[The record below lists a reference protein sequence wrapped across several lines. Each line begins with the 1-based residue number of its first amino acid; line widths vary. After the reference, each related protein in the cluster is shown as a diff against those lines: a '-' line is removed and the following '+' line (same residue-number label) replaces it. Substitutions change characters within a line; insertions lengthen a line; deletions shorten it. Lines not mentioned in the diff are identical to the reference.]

1 MLPKALWELGAEEE
15 PEDMAKRKL
24 VGEILIENE
33 GLQEEQLQEC
43 LEIQKQD
50 GRRIGEVLLEKG
62 YIAESA
68 LLEALSIQNGIPY
81 LNRIDEEVVDKE
93 LLTQVP
99 LAFVKKNKMIPLYTD
114 DGIVTVAVADP
125 LNIQPLDEIGLL
137 LHRDVEMVLTREK
150 NIIDAINMY
159 YHHDTHAAEKVVEE
173 MKEEERER
181 GEVYNIAEEETEDL
195 MDVVEKAPII
205 KLINTIIFQAVKER
219 ASDIHIEATEK
230 ELKVRFRVDGVLYHR
245 LTPPRQYQAAIA
257 SRIKI
262 MAKLNIAE
270 RRLPQDGK
278 IAIRV
283 AGRDVDI
290 RVSVIP
296 TVKGERIVMRL
307 LDRASILI
315 SLEDLGMHG
324 DILEKIAKLIRLSHG
339 IILVTGPTGCGKT
352 TTLYAALS
360 KINSESQNIITVED
374 PVEYQLSGIAQIQV
388 KPKIDLTFANGLRSI
403 LRHDPDIVMV
413 GEIRDYDTA
422 AMATHASL
430 TGHLVFST
438 LHTNDAPGAVTR
450 LVDMG
455 VEPYL
460 VSSSVIAILAQRLVR
475 VACPECKEA
484 YEPEETALAEIG
496 LTPDRV
502 TDGKVYRSRGCPHC
516 LDTGFR
522 GRRGIFELLVMDGA
536 IRKLVLSRADSNTIK
551 EEAIKRGMRTLR
563 GDGAETVVE
572 GLTTIEEVLRVTQ
585 EDIF

>member
-1 MLPKALWELGAEEE
+1 
-15 PEDMAKRKL
+15 MAKRQL
-24 VGEILIENE
+24 VGEILIEKE
-33 GLQEEQLQEC
+33 GLKEQQLKEC

-50 GRRIGEVLLEKG
+50 GRRIGEVLLEKD
-62 YIAESA
+62 YITEAA
-68 LLEALSIQNGIPY
+68 LLEALSIQNGVPY
-81 LNRIDEEVVDKE
+81 LDRIDESVVDKD

-99 LAFVKKNKMIPLYTD
+99 VIFAKKNKMIPLYAD

-125 LNIQPLDEIGLL
+125 LNIQPLDDIGLL

-150 NIIDAINMY
+150 NIIDAINLY
-159 YHHDTHAAEKVVEE
+159 YHHDARAAEKVVEE

-181 GEVYNIAEEETEDL
+181 GEVYNIIEEETEDL
-195 MDVVEKAPII
+195 MDVAEKAPII

-219 ASDIHIEATEK
+219 ASDIHLEATET

-245 LTPPRQYQAAIA
+245 LTPPRQYQAAIV

-290 RVSVIP
+290 RVSIIP
-296 TVKGERIVMRL
+296 TVNGERIVLRL
-307 LDRASILI
+307 LDRASVLI
-315 SLEDLGMHG
+315 DLVDLGMHT
-324 DILEKIAKLIRLSHG
+324 DTLEKIAKLISLSHG
-339 IILVTGPTGCGKT
+339 IILVTGPTGSGKT

-360 KINSESQNIITVED
+360 RINSEAQNIITIED
-374 PVEYQLSGIAQIQV
+374 PVEYQLQGIAQIQV

-403 LRHDPDIVMV
+403 LRHDPDVIMV
-413 GEIRDYDTA
+413 GEIRDHDTA
-422 AMATHASL
+422 QMATQASL

-475 VACPECKEA
+475 VVCSECKQP
-484 YEPEETALAEIG
+484 YEPDERALAEIG
-496 LTPDRV
+496 LSREKLNNAV
-502 TDGKVYRSRGCPHC
+502 IYRSRGCPNC
-516 LDTGFR
+516 LGTGFR
-522 GRRGIFELLVMDGA
+522 GRKGIFEFLIMDGA

-551 EEAIKRGMRTLR
+551 ETAIKRGMRTLR
-563 GDGAETVVE
+563 GDGALTMAQ
-572 GLTTIEEVLRVTQ
+572 GLTTIEEVMRVTQ

>member
-1 MLPKALWELGAEEE
+1 
-15 PEDMAKRKL
+15 MAKRKL
-24 VGEILIENE
+24 IGEILMEKE
-33 GLQEEQLQEC
+33 GLREEQLREC

-62 YIAESA
+62 YVSEPA

-81 LNRIDEEVVDKE
+81 LDRIDEKMVDKA

-99 LAFVKKNKMIPLYTD
+99 LSFAKKNKMIPLYAD

-125 LNIQPLDEIGLL
+125 LNIQPLDDISLL

-150 NIIDAINMY
+150 NIIDAINLY
-159 YHHDTHAAEKVVEE
+159 YHHDERAAEKVVEE
-173 MKEEERER
+173 MKEDDRER
-181 GEVYNIAEEETEDL
+181 GEVYNISEEEVEDL
-195 MDVVEKAPII
+195 MDVAEKAPII
-205 KLINTIIFQAVKER
+205 KLINTMIFQAVKER

-230 ELKVRFRVDGVLYHR
+230 ELKVRFRVDGILYNR
-245 LTPPRQYQAAIA
+245 LTPPRHYHAAIV
-257 SRIKI
+257 SRVKI

-296 TVKGERIVMRL
+296 TVNGERIVLRL

-315 SLEDLGMHG
+315 SLEVLGMHK
-324 DILEKIAKLIRLSHG
+324 DTLEKIAKLIRLSHG
-339 IILVTGPTGCGKT
+339 ILLVTGPTGSGKT

-360 KINSESQNIITVED
+360 KINSETLNIITIED
-374 PVEYQLSGIAQIQV
+374 PVEYQLSGIAQIHV

-403 LRHDPDIVMV
+403 LRHDPDVIMV
-413 GEIRDYDTA
+413 GEIRDYETA
-422 AMATHASL
+422 EIATHASL

-475 VACPECKEA
+475 VVCSECKEP
-484 YEPEETALAEIG
+484 YEAEPSALAEIG
-496 LTPDRV
+496 LSRDMLQN
-502 TDGKVYRSRGCPHC
+502 GIIYRSRGCPNC
-516 LDTGFR
+516 LGTGFK
-522 GRRGIFELLVMDGA
+522 GRRGIFELLIIDGA
-536 IRKLVLSRADSNTIK
+536 VRKLVLARADSNTIK
-551 EEAIKRGMRTLR
+551 ETAIKQGMRTLR
-563 GDGAETVVE
+563 GDGVLTVAE
-572 GLTTIEEVLRVTQ
+572 GRTTIEEVMRVTQ

>member
-1 MLPKALWELGAEEE
+1 
-15 PEDMAKRKL
+15 MAKRKL
-24 VGEILIENE
+24 IGEILIEKE
-33 GLQEEQLQEC
+33 GLKEEEFQEC
-43 LEIQKQD
+43 FEIQKQD
-50 GRRIGEVLLEKG
+50 GRRIGEILLEKG
-62 YIAESA
+62 YITEVA
-68 LLEALSIQNGIPY
+68 LLEALSIQNGVPY
-81 LNRIDEEVVDKE
+81 LDRIDEEIVDKD

-99 LAFVKKNKMIPLYTD
+99 VVFAKKNKMIPLYAD

-125 LNIQPLDEIGLL
+125 LNIQPLDDIGLL

-150 NIIDAINMY
+150 NIIDAINLY

-181 GEVYNIAEEETEDL
+181 GQVYNIVEEETEDL
-195 MDVVEKAPII
+195 MDVAEKAPII

-219 ASDIHIEATEK
+219 ASDIHIEGTEK

-296 TVKGERIVMRL
+296 TVTGERIVLRL

-315 SLEDLGMHG
+315 SLEDLGMHA
-324 DILEKIAKLIRLSHG
+324 DTLETIAKLIRLSHG

-352 TTLYAALS
+352 TTLYAALN
-360 KINSESQNIITVED
+360 KINSETLNIITIED
-374 PVEYQLSGIAQIQV
+374 PVEYQLSGIGQIQV
-388 KPKIDLTFANGLRSI
+388 KPKIDLSFANGLRFI
-403 LRHDPDIVMV
+403 LRHDPDVIMV
-413 GEIRDYDTA
+413 GEIRDHETA
-422 AMATHASL
+422 EMATHASL

-460 VSSSVIAILAQRLVR
+460 VSSSVIAILAERLVR
-475 VACPECKEA
+475 VVCPECKKP
-484 YEPEETALAEIG
+484 YEPDERALAQIG
-496 LTPDRV
+496 LSGDKLTNGV
-502 TDGKVYRSRGCPHC
+502 IYSSHGCPHC
-516 LDTGFR
+516 LGTGFR
-522 GRRGIFELLVMDGA
+522 GRKGIFELLIMDGA
-536 IRKLVLSRADSNTIK
+536 IRKLVASRADSNTLK
-551 EEAIKRGMRTLR
+551 ETAVKRGMRTLR
-563 GDGAETVVE
+563 GDGAVTMMQ
-572 GLTTIEEVLRVTQ
+572 GLTTIEEVMRVTQ

>member
-1 MLPKALWELGAEEE
+1 
-15 PEDMAKRKL
+15 MAKRKL
-24 VGEILIENE
+24 IGGILIEKE
-33 GLQEEQLQEC
+33 GLKEEEFQEC
-43 LEIQKQD
+43 FEIQKQD
-50 GRRIGEVLLEKG
+50 GRRIGEILLEKG
-62 YIAESA
+62 YISEPA
-68 LLEALSIQNGIPY
+68 LLEALSIQNGVPY
-81 LNRIDEEVVDKE
+81 LDRIDEEIVDKD

-99 LAFVKKNKMIPLYTD
+99 VVFAKKNKMIPLYAD

-125 LNIQPLDEIGLL
+125 LNIQPLDDIGLL

-150 NIIDAINMY
+150 NIIDAINLY
-159 YHHDTHAAEKVVEE
+159 YHHDARAAEKVVEE

-181 GEVYNIAEEETEDL
+181 GEVYNIVEEETEDL
-195 MDVVEKAPII
+195 MDVAEKAPII

-219 ASDIHIEATEK
+219 ASDIHIEGTEK

-296 TVKGERIVMRL
+296 TVTGERIVLRL

-315 SLEDLGMHG
+315 GLEDLGMHA
-324 DILEKIAKLIRLSHG
+324 DTLETIAKLIRLSHG

-352 TTLYAALS
+352 TTLYAALN
-360 KINSESQNIITVED
+360 KINSETLNIITIED
-374 PVEYQLSGIAQIQV
+374 PVEYQLSGIGQIQV
-388 KPKIDLTFANGLRSI
+388 KPKIDLTFANGLRFI
-403 LRHDPDIVMV
+403 LRHDPDVIMV
-413 GEIRDYDTA
+413 GEIRDRETA
-422 AMATHASL
+422 EMATHASL

-475 VACPECKEA
+475 VVCPECKKP
-484 YEPEETALAEIG
+484 YEPDERALAQIG
-496 LTPDRV
+496 LSRDKMTNGV
-502 TDGKVYRSRGCPHC
+502 IYRSSGCPHC
-516 LDTGFR
+516 LGTGFK
-522 GRRGIFELLVMDGA
+522 GRKGIFELLIIDGA
-536 IRKLVLSRADSNTIK
+536 VRKLVASRADSNTLK
-551 EEAIKRGMRTLR
+551 ETAVKRGMRTLR
-563 GDGAETVVE
+563 GDGAVTMMQ
-572 GLTTIEEVLRVTQ
+572 GLTTIEEVMRVTQ

>member
-1 MLPKALWELGAEEE
+1 
-15 PEDMAKRKL
+15 MAKKKL
-24 VGEILIENE
+24 IGEILIEKE
-33 GLQEEQLQEC
+33 GLNEQQLQEC
-43 LEIQKQD
+43 LEEQKKD
-50 GRRIGEVLLEKG
+50 SRRIGEILIEKG
-62 YIAESA
+62 YISESA

-81 LNRIDEEVVDKE
+81 LERIDERIIDKE
-93 LLTQVP
+93 LLIQVP
-99 LAFVKKNKMIPLYTD
+99 LSFAKRNKMIPLYAD
-114 DGIVTVAVADP
+114 NGIVTVAVGDP
-125 LNIQPLDEIGLL
+125 LNVQPVDDIGLL
-137 LHRDVEMVLTREK
+137 LHRDVEVVLTREK
-150 NIIDAINMY
+150 NIIDAINLY
-159 YHHDTHAAEKVVEE
+159 YHHDDRAAEKVVDE
-173 MKEEERER
+173 MKEEDRER
-181 GEVYNIAEEETEDL
+181 GEVYNILDEETEDL

-205 KLINTIIFQAVKER
+205 KLINTMIFQAVKER
-219 ASDIHIEATEK
+219 ASDIHIEGTEK

-245 LTPPRQYQAAIA
+245 LSPPKQYQAAIV

-296 TVKGERIVMRL
+296 TVNGERIVLRL

-324 DILEKIAKLIRLSHG
+324 DTLDKINKLIRLSHG
-339 IILVTGPTGCGKT
+339 IILATGPTGSGKT

-360 KINSESQNIITVED
+360 RINSETLNIITIED
-374 PVEYQLSGIAQIQV
+374 PVEYQLPGIAQIQV

-403 LRHDPDIVMV
+403 LRHDPDVVMV
-413 GEIRDYDTA
+413 GEIRDYETA
-422 AMATHASL
+422 EMATHASL

-475 VACPECKEA
+475 VVCPECKEA
-484 YEPEETALAEIG
+484 YEPEDSALAEID
-496 LTPDRV
+496 LARDNLPDGV
-502 TDGKVYRSRGCPHC
+502 VYRSRGCDGC
-516 LDTGFR
+516 LGTGYK
-522 GRRGIFELLVMDGA
+522 GRRGIFELLMIDGA
-536 IRKLVLSRADSNTIK
+536 TRKLILDRADSNTIK
-551 EEAIKRGMRTLR
+551 EQAIKRGMRTLR
-563 GDGAETVVE
+563 SDGAVTVE
-572 GLTTIEEVLRVTQ
+572 NGLTTIEEVMRVTQ
-585 EDIF
+585 QDIF

>member
-1 MLPKALWELGAEEE
+1 
-15 PEDMAKRKL
+15 MAKRKL
-24 VGEILIENE
+24 LGEILIEKE
-33 GLQEEQLQEC
+33 GLKEEEFREC
-43 LEIQKQD
+43 FEIQKQD
-50 GRRIGEVLLEKG
+50 GRRIGEILLEKG
-62 YIAESA
+62 YITEQA
-68 LLEALSIQNGIPY
+68 LLEALSIQNGVPY
-81 LNRIDEEVVDKE
+81 LDRIDEEIVDKD

-99 LAFVKKNKMIPLYTD
+99 VVFAKKNKMIPLYAD

-125 LNIQPLDEIGLL
+125 LNIQPLDDIGLL

-150 NIIDAINMY
+150 NIIDAINLY
-159 YHHDTHAAEKVVEE
+159 YHHDARAAEKVVEE

-181 GEVYNIAEEETEDL
+181 GQVYNIVEEETEDL
-195 MDVVEKAPII
+195 MDVAEKAPII

-219 ASDIHIEATEK
+219 ASDIHIEGTQK

-296 TVKGERIVMRL
+296 TVTGERIVLRL

-315 SLEDLGMHG
+315 SLQDLGMHA
-324 DILEKIAKLIRLSHG
+324 DTLETISKLIRLSHG

-352 TTLYAALS
+352 TTLYAALN
-360 KINSESQNIITVED
+360 KINSETLNIITIED
-374 PVEYQLSGIAQIQV
+374 PVEYQLSGIGQIQV
-388 KPKIDLTFANGLRSI
+388 KPKIDLSFANGLRFI
-403 LRHDPDIVMV
+403 LRHDPDVIMV
-413 GEIRDYDTA
+413 GEIRDRETA
-422 AMATHASL
+422 EMATHASL

-460 VSSSVIAILAQRLVR
+460 VSSSVIAILAERLVR
-475 VACPECKEA
+475 VVCTECKEP
-484 YEPEETALAEIG
+484 YEPDGRALAEIG
-496 LTPDRV
+496 LSGDKL
-502 TDGKVYRSRGCPHC
+502 TDGVIYSSHGCPHC
-516 LDTGFR
+516 LGTGFR
-522 GRRGIFELLVMDGA
+522 GRRGIFELLIMDGA
-536 IRKLVLSRADSNTIK
+536 IRKLVASRADSNTLK
-551 EEAIKRGMRTLR
+551 ETAIKRGMRTLR
-563 GDGAETVVE
+563 GDGAVTMME
-572 GLTTIEEVLRVTQ
+572 GLTTIEEVMRVTQ

>member
-1 MLPKALWELGAEEE
+1 
-15 PEDMAKRKL
+15 MAKRKL
-24 VGEILIENE
+24 LGEILIEKE
-33 GLQEEQLQEC
+33 GLKEEEFREC
-43 LEIQKQD
+43 FEIQKQD
-50 GRRIGEVLLEKG
+50 GRRIGEILLEKG
-62 YIAESA
+62 YITEQA
-68 LLEALSIQNGIPY
+68 LLEALSIQNGVPY
-81 LNRIDEEVVDKE
+81 LERIDEEIVDKD

-99 LAFVKKNKMIPLYTD
+99 VVFAKKNKMIPLYAD

-125 LNIQPLDEIGLL
+125 LNIQPLDDIGLL

-150 NIIDAINMY
+150 NIIDAINLY
-159 YHHDTHAAEKVVEE
+159 YHHDARAAEKVVEE

-181 GEVYNIAEEETEDL
+181 GQVYNIVEEETEDL
-195 MDVVEKAPII
+195 MDVAEKAPII

-219 ASDIHIEATEK
+219 ASDIHIEGTEK

-296 TVKGERIVMRL
+296 TVTGERIVLRL

-315 SLEDLGMHG
+315 SLQDLGMHA
-324 DILEKIAKLIRLSHG
+324 DTLETISKLIRLSHG

-352 TTLYAALS
+352 TTLYAALN
-360 KINSESQNIITVED
+360 KINSETLNIITIED
-374 PVEYQLSGIAQIQV
+374 PVEYQLSGIGQIQV
-388 KPKIDLTFANGLRSI
+388 KPKIDLSFANGLRFI
-403 LRHDPDIVMV
+403 LRHDPDVIMV
-413 GEIRDYDTA
+413 GEIRDRETA
-422 AMATHASL
+422 EMATHASL

-460 VSSSVIAILAQRLVR
+460 VSSSVIAILAERLVR
-475 VACPECKEA
+475 VVCTECKEP
-484 YEPEETALAEIG
+484 YEPDQRALAEIG
-496 LTPDRV
+496 LSGDKL
-502 TDGKVYRSRGCPHC
+502 TDGVIYSSHGCPHC
-516 LDTGFR
+516 LGTGFR
-522 GRRGIFELLVMDGA
+522 GRRGIFELLIMDGA
-536 IRKLVLSRADSNTIK
+536 IRKLVASRADSNTLK
-551 EEAIKRGMRTLR
+551 ETAIKRGMRTLR
-563 GDGAETVVE
+563 GDGAVTMMQ
-572 GLTTIEEVLRVTQ
+572 GLTTIEEVMRVTQ

>member
-1 MLPKALWELGAEEE
+1 
-15 PEDMAKRKL
+15 MAKRKL
-24 VGEILIENE
+24 IGEILIEKE
-33 GLQEEQLQEC
+33 GLKQEQLKEC

-50 GRRIGEVLLEKG
+50 SRRIGEILLEKG
-62 YIAESA
+62 HITEAA

-81 LNRIDEEVVDKE
+81 LNRIEESIVDKD

-99 LAFVKKNKMIPLYTD
+99 LSFVKKNKMIPLYAD
-114 DGIVTVAVADP
+114 NGIVTVAVADP
-125 LNIQPLDEIGLL
+125 LNIQPLDDIGLL

-150 NIIDAINMY
+150 NITEAINLY
-159 YHHDTHAAEKVVEE
+159 YHHDEHAAEKVVEE
-173 MKEEERER
+173 MQEEDRER
-181 GEVYNIAEEETEDL
+181 GEVYNILDEETEDL
-195 MDVVEKAPII
+195 MDLAEKAPII
-205 KLINTIIFQAVKER
+205 KLINTIILQAVKDR
-219 ASDIHIEATEK
+219 ASDIHIEGTDK
-230 ELKVRFRVDGVLYHR
+230 ELKVRFRVDGVLYNR
-245 LTPPRQYQAAIA
+245 LSPPRQYQAAIV

-296 TVKGERIVMRL
+296 TVNGERIVLRL
-307 LDRASILI
+307 LDRASVLI
-315 SLEDLGMHG
+315 SLESLGMKR
-324 DILEKIAKLIRLSHG
+324 DILDKMNKLIRLSHG
-339 IILVTGPTGCGKT
+339 IILVTGPTGSGKT

-360 KINSESQNIITVED
+360 KINSESQNIVTIED
-374 PVEYQLSGIAQIQV
+374 PVEYQLQGIAQIQV

-403 LRHDPDIVMV
+403 LRHDPDVIMV
-413 GEIRDYDTA
+413 GEIRDYEA
-422 AMATHASL
+422 AEISTHASL

-460 VSSSVIAILAQRLVR
+460 VSSSVIAILAQRLFR
-475 VACPECKEA
+475 VICQECKEA
-484 YEPEETALAEIG
+484 YTPSDGALAEIG
-496 LTPDRV
+496 LKPEQLENGT
-502 TDGKVYRSRGCPHC
+502 VYRSQGCPSC
-516 LDTGFR
+516 LGTGFK
-522 GRRGIFELLVMDGA
+522 GREGIFELLIIDGA
-536 IRKLVLSRADSNTIK
+536 IRKLILGRADSNSIK

-563 GDGAETVVE
+563 ADGAQAVVD
-572 GLTTIEEVLRVTQ
+572 GLTTIEEVMRVTQ

>member
-1 MLPKALWELGAEEE
+1 
-15 PEDMAKRKL
+15 MAKRKL
-24 VGEILIENE
+24 VGEILIDNE
-33 GLQEEQLQEC
+33 GLQEDQLKEC

-50 GRRIGEVLLEKG
+50 GRRIGEVLLQKG
-62 YIAESA
+62 YISESA
-68 LLEALSIQNGIPY
+68 LLEALSIQNGVPY
-81 LNRIDEEVVDKE
+81 LDRIDEEVVDKE

-99 LAFVKKNKMIPLYTD
+99 LAFVKKNKMIPLYAD
-114 DGIVTVAVADP
+114 NGIVTVAVADP
-125 LNIQPLDEIGLL
+125 LNIQPLDDIGLL

-150 NIIDAINMY
+150 NIIDAINLY
-159 YHHDTHAAEKVVEE
+159 YHHDAHAAEKVVEE
-173 MKEEERER
+173 MREEERER
-181 GEVYNIAEEETEDL
+181 GEVYNIIEEETEDL
-195 MDVVEKAPII
+195 MDVAEKAPII

-230 ELKVRFRVDGVLYHR
+230 ELKVRFRVDGILYHR
-245 LTPPRQYQAAIA
+245 LTPARQYQAAIA

-262 MAKLNIAE
+262 MSKLNIAE

-290 RVSVIP
+290 RVSIIP
-296 TVKGERIVMRL
+296 TVNGERIVLRL

-315 SLEDLGMHG
+315 DLKDLGMHA
-324 DILEKIAKLIRLSHG
+324 DTLEKIDKLIRLSHG
-339 IILVTGPTGCGKT
+339 ILLVTGPTGSGKT

-360 KINSESQNIITVED
+360 KINSEAQNIITVED

-403 LRHDPDIVMV
+403 LRHDPDVIMV
-413 GEIRDYDTA
+413 GEIRDYPTA
-422 AMATHASL
+422 EMATHASL

-475 VACPECKEA
+475 VVCTECKQPYDPDER
-484 YEPEETALAEIG
+484 ALAEIA
-496 LTPDRV
+496 LTHDSLNNGPI
-502 TDGKVYRSRGCPHC
+502 YRSRGCPQC
-516 LDTGFR
+516 LGTGFK
-522 GRRGIFELLVMDGA
+522 GRRGIFELLMIDGA
-536 IRKLVLSRADSNTIK
+536 VRQLIQSRADSNTIK
-551 EEAIKRGMRTLR
+551 ETAIKRGMCTLR
-563 GDGAETVVE
+563 GDGAKTVAE

>member
-1 MLPKALWELGAEEE
+1 
-15 PEDMAKRKL
+15 MAKRKL
-24 VGEILIENE
+24 VGEILIGNE
-33 GLQEEQLQEC
+33 GLREEQLAEC

-50 GRRIGEVLLEKG
+50 GRRIGEVLVEKG
-62 YIAESA
+62 YVTESA
-68 LLEALSIQNGIPY
+68 LLEALSIQNGILY
-81 LNRIDEEVVDKE
+81 LDRIDESVVDKD

-99 LAFVKKNKMIPLYTD
+99 LAFAKKNKMIPLYAD

-125 LNIQPLDEIGLL
+125 LNIQPLDDIGLL

-150 NIIDAINMY
+150 NIIDAINLY
-159 YHHDTHAAEKVVEE
+159 YHHDAHAAEKVVEE
-173 MKEEERER
+173 MREEERER
-181 GEVYNIAEEETEDL
+181 GEVYNILEEETEDL

-219 ASDIHIEATEK
+219 ASDIHIEATET
-230 ELKVRFRVDGVLYHR
+230 ELRVRFRVDGVLYHR

-290 RVSVIP
+290 RVSIIP
-296 TVKGERIVMRL
+296 TVNGERIVLRL
-307 LDRASILI
+307 LDRASVLI
-315 SLEDLGMHG
+315 SLEDLGMHA
-324 DILEKIAKLIRLSHG
+324 DMLEKISKLIRLSHG

-360 KINSESQNIITVED
+360 KINAETLNIITVED

-388 KPKIDLTFANGLRSI
+388 KPKIDLSFANGLRSI
-403 LRHDPDIVMV
+403 LRHDPDVIMV
-413 GEIRDYDTA
+413 GEIRDYETA
-422 AMATHASL
+422 QMATHASL

-460 VSSSVIAILAQRLVR
+460 VSSSVIAILAERLVR
-475 VACPECKEA
+475 VACPECKQPHEA
-484 YEPEETALAEIG
+484 DEAALAEIG
-496 LTPDRV
+496 LSPEKLV
-502 TDGKVYRSRGCPHC
+502 NGSIYRSKGCPNC
-516 LDTGFR
+516 LETGFR
-522 GRRGIFELLVMDGA
+522 GRQGIFELLIIDGA
-536 IRKLVLSRADSNTIK
+536 IRKLILSRADSNTIK
-551 EEAIKRGMRTLR
+551 ETAIKRGMHTLR
-563 GDGAETVVE
+563 LDGAKTVVE
-572 GLTTIEEVLRVTQ
+572 GLTTIEEVMRVTQ